1 MKREP
6 CWPCGHRLTAAPAW
20 FSVSGAPR
28 RAHYTTQLGSL
39 NNQPTAVPSLLRAY
53 RHPAGEIRLPPGA
66 APRHFFAEET
76 AMSLYFADWIVHATK
91 AELLAQRARLQDERR
106 TCRTAEAR
114 KILGA
119 VIRCI
124 NEEIDHRAAPPLRR
138 AAG

>member
-1 MKREP
+1 MLAVCP
-6 CWPCGHRLTAAPAW
+6 SADAAPAW
-20 FSVSGAPR
+20 FSISGAPR

-39 NNQPTAVPSLLRAY
+39 NNQPTAAPSFEGLIAT
-53 RHPAGEIRLPPGA
+53 PPGRSVSPSGEA
-66 APRHFFAEET
+66 ASRHFFAEET

-91 AELLAQRARLQDERR
+91 AELLAQRVRLQDERR